1 MDSEKVFDPDS
12 LDRKSYQNVG
22 LLFGPIIF
30 ILMMLFSDHQDV
42 MSMIAWRV
50 AAVGLLMA
58 IWWATEA
65 LPVAVTALVP
75 LVTFDILEISSM
87 EGSSCALCKSNY
99 IFIFGCLYFS
109 DCGSEM
115 EFT

>member
-42 MSMIAWRV
+42 MSMIAWSC
-50 AAVGLLMA
+50 LLYTSPSPRD
-58 IWWATEA
+58 AT
-65 LPVAVTALVP
+65 LSRMP
-75 LVTFDILEISSM
+75 SS
-87 EGSSCALCKSNY
+87 A
-99 IFIFGCLYFS
+99 
-109 DCGSEM
+109 
-115 EFT
+115 